1 MQEPDTRR
9 LRKILEQ
16 VDDLKKQLTRER
28 MRSGHLRL
36 RVQQLTAQRTTDAQR
51 PMTPPPPAKPQAS

>member
-36 RVQQLTAQRTTDAQR
+36 RVQQLTAQRSTDSK
-51 PMTPPPPAKPQAS
+51 PSSPPAEPQSS

>member
-1 MQEPDTRR
+1 MQEPDTRH

-36 RVQQLTAQRTTDAQR
+36 RVQQLTAQRTTDSK
-51 PMTPPPPAKPQAS
+51 PPPPAEPQAS